1 VTNTPESP
9 GPIDTITASPNAL
22 TDASASGASPLATM
36 RLLDPGRAP
45 RRKLRYAWRRD
56 RKEEL
61 SMDLRTSASKELGG
75 AKEPDIPLPPVHI
88 AIAIDSED
96 VTPEGDLEYGWQVTS
111 ATVTVAPDVSAAF
124 ADGMRTEVA
133 TIEDL
138 SGTARVTA
146 RGLTTRIAIS
156 PESVVDAGG
165 TGQMVEQVR
174 QTLRDI
180 AAPLP
185 EEAVGRGARW
195 EKLSQLTAK
204 DARVTQ
210 TETFTLVDLTGDRG
224 VVDDVLA
231 QTAPPQPLAA
241 PGQPPGTQARM
252 ESMLVSGGAKMHF
265 DLSRLVPQTTF
276 DGTTTMVVSGQ
287 SPGERARQMT
297 LVMRVG
303 ILLTGTVR

>member
-1 VTNTPESP
+1 
-9 GPIDTITASPNAL
+9 
-22 TDASASGASPLATM
+22 
-36 RLLDPGRAP
+36 
-45 RRKLRYAWRRD
+45 
-56 RKEEL
+56 
-61 SMDLRTSASKELGG
+61 MDLRTSASRELGG
-75 AKEPDIPLPPVHI
+75 ARDPDIPLPPVRI
-88 AIAIDSED
+88 AVAVEPND
-96 VTPEGDLEYGWQVTS
+96 VTPEGDLEYAWHVTS
-111 ATVTVAPDVSAAF
+111 ASVTVASDASSAF
-124 ADGMRTEVA
+124 AGAMRTEVSA
-133 TIEDL
+133 IEEL

-156 PESVVDAGG
+156 SESVVDSGG

-174 QTLRDI
+174 QTLRDV

-210 TETFTLVDLTGDRG
+210 TETFTLVELAGDRG
-224 VVDDVLA
+224 AVDDVLA
-231 QTAPPQPLAA
+231 QTALPQPLAA

-252 ESMLVSGGAKMHF
+252 ESMLVSGAAKTHF

-287 SPGERARQMT
+287 SPGERTRQMT

-303 ILLTGTVR
+303 IVLTGTAR